1 MAWPVTVS
9 GVPDMPER
17 ELTLVTGGLYVVG
30 ERITVFELPPGD
42 DEKVFRSNQT
52 YYGVPGSRAVVL
64 DEGTLV
70 TCIGPRLVDACWI
83 IDVAGTWMLSDGTGL
98 KHIEDAEEDE

>member
-1 MAWPVTVS
+1 MVS

-17 ELTLVTGGLYVVG
+17 ELTLVSGDLYVVC
-30 ERITVFELPPGD
+30 ERTTVFELPIGD
-42 DEKVFRSNQT
+42 DEKIFRSNQT
-52 YYGVPGSRAVVL
+52 YYGTPGSRALVL
-64 DEGTLV
+64 TEGTLV

-98 KHIEDAEEDE
+98 KHIEDMEEDE